1 MDGDVAV
8 AEVGLIIIADVG
20 SWRLPVPASRERER
34 AREGEQGVPLP
45 LARP

>member
-20 SWRLPVPASRERER
+20 SWRLPVPAEIGSERERESR
-34 AREGEQGVPLP
+34 VCHYH
-45 LARP
+45 